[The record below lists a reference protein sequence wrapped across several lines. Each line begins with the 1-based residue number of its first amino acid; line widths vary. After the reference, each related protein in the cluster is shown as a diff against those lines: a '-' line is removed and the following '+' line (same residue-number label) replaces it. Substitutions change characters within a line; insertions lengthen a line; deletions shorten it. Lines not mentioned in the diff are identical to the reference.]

1 MENKNLRSSDILTGI
16 ILAALGVF
24 IIIYSI
30 NLSRGEIFYTSAGFL
45 PLLLGV
51 FFAATGVYL
60 AINGHR
66 KGGSLAMFTLS
77 KIMDA
82 IRTKQGINTIFI
94 LAWLALYIFVFLNI
108 LPNFIATFLYLVVMM
123 VLFYKRSIV
132 LAVVVSVCAS
142 IAITIMFGSVA
153 GIPLP

>member
-1 MENKNLRSSDILTGI
+1 
-16 ILAALGVF
+16 
-24 IIIYSI
+24 
-30 NLSRGEIFYTSAGFL
+30 
-45 PLLLGV
+45 
-51 FFAATGVYL
+51 
-60 AINGHR
+60 
-66 KGGSLAMFTLS
+66 MFTLS

-108 LPNFIATFLYLVVMM
+108 LPYFIATFLYLVVMM

-153 GIPLP
+153 GIPLPCNQ

>member
-30 NLSRGEIFYTSAGFL
+30 NLSRGEIFYTSAGL
-45 PLLLGV
+45 MPLLLGV

-94 LAWLALYIFVFLNI
+94 LAWLALYNFVFLNI
-108 LPNFIATFLYLVVMM
+108 LPYFIATFLYLVVMM

>member
-45 PLLLGV
+45 PLLL
-51 FFAATGVYL
+51 GVYL

-108 LPNFIATFLYLVVMM
+108 LPYFIATFLYLVVMM